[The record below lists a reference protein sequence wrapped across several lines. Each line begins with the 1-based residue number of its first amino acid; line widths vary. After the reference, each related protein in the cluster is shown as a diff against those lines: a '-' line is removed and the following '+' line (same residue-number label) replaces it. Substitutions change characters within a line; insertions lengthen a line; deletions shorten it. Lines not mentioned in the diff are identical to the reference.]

1 MIFQYSPYFIPSV
14 KDQNSF
20 YEIRSLAIYI
30 NIKSFNRD
38 NTKQLNIL
46 KMFLEYLEFYN
57 IAYWGWFSPKVALKI
72 HSEG

>member
-1 MIFQYSPYFIPSV
+1 MIFQYSPLTYFILSV

-38 NTKQLNIL
+38 NTKELNIL
-46 KMFLEYLEFYN
+46 KMFLEYLEFYI
-57 IAYWGWFSPKVALKI
+57 IAYWGWFSPKVA
-72 HSEG
+72 